1 MLFRSGYATVNIPN
15 VPGLS
20 VGGSAHYAPS
30 ILSFGDSDAVTDIEA
45 RVSYR
50 VIRNADVYAGYR
62 YVNTDLDNS
71 SADINLDEGVMAG
84 MKIFF

>member
-1 MLFRSGYATVNIPN
+1 M
-15 VPGLS
+15 
-20 VGGSAHYAPS
+20 
-30 ILSFGDSDAVTDIEA
+30 TDLEA

-62 YVNTDLDNS
+62 YVNTDLDDS
-71 SADINLDEGVMAG
+71 HSDVDLDEGVLVG